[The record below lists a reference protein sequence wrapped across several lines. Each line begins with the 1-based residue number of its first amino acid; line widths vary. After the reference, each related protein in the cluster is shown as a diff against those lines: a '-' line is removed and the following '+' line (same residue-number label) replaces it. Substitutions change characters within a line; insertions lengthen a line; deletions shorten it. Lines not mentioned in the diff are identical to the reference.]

1 MLVGVDDSA
10 RLVRLLRQR
19 GSLFHLKTLFMI
31 LLGLPASLLGPA
43 VVATLF
49 WVAAMPLGLWVEW
62 TTAFGWASLIMLPAL
77 YMLEI
82 RTKGNFLAERV
93 DEITPLPPIARGIFT
108 LGEFGAIAALASNP
122 RTTSTLFTEVF
133 LFGPRLV
140 VDAFRQLRLR
150 MYARGADIRRA
161 ASILSTLTELHD
173 GLPTEDLLRANESAR
188 TLAPTL
194 AYLAF
199 HDWIGV
205 GNSGGKVW
213 LLTEARRVLER

>member
-19 GSLFHLKTLFMI
+19 GSLFHFKTLCMM
-31 LLGLPASLLGPA
+31 LLGLPVSLLGPA

-49 WVAAMPLGLWVEW
+49 WLAGMPWGYWFQW
-62 TTAFGWASLIMLPAL
+62 TTVFGWAALIMLPAL

-82 RTKGNFLAERV
+82 RTKGNYLGERV

-108 LGEFGAIAALASNP
+108 LGEFGAIAALATNP
-122 RTTSTLFTEVF
+122 RTTSTLFTELF

-140 VDAFRQLRLR
+140 VDAIRQMRLR
-150 MYARGADIRRA
+150 MYARGADVRRA
-161 ASILSTLTELHD
+161 ASILSTLVELRD
-173 GLPTEDLLRANESAR
+173 GIPTEDLLRANESPR

-194 AYLAF
+194 TYLLF

-213 LLTEARRVLER
+213 LLTEARRVIER

>member
-10 RLVRLLRQR
+10 RLIRLLRQR
-19 GSLFHLKTLFMI
+19 GSLFHVKTLFMI
-31 LLGLPASLLGPA
+31 LLGLPASLLGPV
-43 VVATLF
+43 VVATLY
-49 WVAAMPLGLWVEW
+49 WLAAMPWGYSFDWMTV
-62 TTAFGWASLIMLPAL
+62 FGWTALVMLPAL
-77 YMLEI
+77 YILEI
-82 RTKGNFLAERV
+82 RTKGNYLSERV
-93 DEITPLPPIARGIFT
+93 DEMTPLPPIARGIFT
-108 LGEFGAIAALASNP
+108 LGEFGAIAALATNP

-140 VDAFRQLRLR
+140 VDAIRQLRLR
-150 MYARGADIRRA
+150 MYARGADVKRA
-161 ASILSTLTELHD
+161 ASILATLTELHD
-173 GLPTEDLLRANESAR
+173 GIPTEDLLRANESAR

-213 LLTEARRVLER
+213 LLSDARRVLER